1 MKKRVGLIALLLTL
15 AIAVCGFV
23 GCSLFDKADSLRI
36 SRYPRTVYQ
45 KGEDLTGETFIKVVL
60 TKDGKDIALELKFKD
75 ANTLVGEADGKTYT
89 FDVAN
94 FDLTTESESA
104 RRTAQISYEN
114 VYVTFQYEVVGVNTF
129 VIENVT
135 GLNNFRD
142 NVNKG
147 VAEYISPNTVV
158 ELRNDITL
166 TGAWVPISNTY
177 RKAENRDAWFKGE
190 FRGNGYTISGLTN
203 EGLEYNGL
211 KNSTG
216 TNTTTVEGTLE
227 INYGLFGCVNG
238 ARIHDLNLNVNI
250 VDINAETT
258 TTDGKTIH
266 IVGDSV
272 GAVAGYS
279 WGSSEFKNITVN
291 GSIAGYDN
299 VGGVVGLT
307 RGASSETEK
316 VTFDNCKV
324 NATVAAI
331 RRAAGIVAQTGKGS
345 NVKVEFAACKVEGTI
360 TGGQYG
366 NDVYNNALDKP
377 IGVTSGYYITAG
389 LATMNSSNAEPNNI
403 PIISNNCVITATIN
417 GYRNDQYTLYYE
429 YVIVGGNGTV
439 KYNANGLV
447 K

>member
-23 GCSLFDKADSLRI
+23 GCSLFDKADNLRI

-75 ANTLVGEADGKTYT
+75 AKTLVGEADGKTYT

-129 VIENVT
+129 VIENET
-135 GLNNFRD
+135 DLNNFRD

-158 ELRNDITL
+158 ELRKDITL
-166 TGAWVPISNTY
+166 AGAWVPISNTY
-177 RKAENRDAWFKGE
+177 RKAANKDAWFKGE

-216 TNTTTVEGTLE
+216 TNATTVEGTLE

-238 ARIHDLNLNVNI
+238 ARIHDLNLTNVKI

-258 TTDGKTIH
+258 TTAGKTAH
-266 IVGDSV
+266 IVGDAV

-291 GSIAGYDN
+291 GSIVGYDN

-307 RGASSETEK
+307 RGASSATEK

-324 NATVAAI
+324 DATVTAI
-331 RRAAGIVAQTGKGS
+331 RRAAGIVAQTGAGS
-345 NVKVEFAACKVEGTI
+345 SVKVAFNACEVKGTV
-360 TGGQYG
+360 TGGQYDK
-366 NDVYNNALDKP
+366 DVYNKALAKP
-377 IGVTSGYYITAG
+377 IAVTSGYYITAG
-389 LATMNSSNAEPNNI
+389 LATMNSTSEPSNVPA
-403 PIISNNCVITATIN
+403 ISSNCVITATIN
-417 GYRNDQYTLYYE
+417 GYSDAQYNLYYE
-429 YVIVGGNGTV
+429 YVLVGGKGTV
-439 KYNANGLV
+439 RYNANGLV
-447 K
+447 A